1 MAVTKIWKVT
11 NNLGKV
17 INYSENGKK
26 TKRTSLDDTIDY
38 AMNKDKTEE
47 QFFVTGINCNAQIA
61 SDEMNLVKLQYNKT
75 DGILGFHAYQSFEET
90 KEEKN
95 LTPEMA
101 HEIGVKLA
109 NQLWG
114 DRFQVIVTTHLNTG
128 HLHNHFV
135 INSVSFKDGKKFY
148 ANMSS
153 YAYMRHESDELC
165 KEYGLKTKP
174 EKPMK
179 HTKIDYRNYYKNYE
193 RIYNTEASR
202 AKKDLD
208 FAIRQA
214 FSYKEFI
221 QIMNK
226 MDYEVIERYDKLSI
240 RHKNYKRNIRIERRF
255 GEDYTIEN
263 IKNRILS
270 EQDIRIP
277 FIEEYNKPFKHEFT
291 VSKRKF
297 KVKGF
302 MAIYFHY
309 MYLLRL
315 NNKNPY
321 VKLTPE
327 MKADIAKMDRYSE
340 EAKLLANNKIETA
353 SDLEKYYLKKN
364 EELKLALGERGVLWD
379 RRASKKNQDIRQ
391 ELCNQISVKTEIINR
406 LRKEV
411 LLCEDIKTR
420 IPKMKE
426 KLNEL
431 KKEEQA
437 QKEEQELK
445 KNKRKE
451 KRL

>member
-1 MAVTKIWKVT
+1 MAVTKIWKIT

-26 TKRTSLDDTIDY
+26 TRRSSLDDILDY
-38 AMNKDKTEE
+38 AMNKDKTEK
-47 QFFVTGINCNAQIA
+47 QFFVTGINCDARIA

-75 DGILGFHAYQSFEET
+75 DGIHGFHAYQSFEET
-90 KEEKN
+90 KKETN
-95 LTPEMA
+95 LTPEIA

-114 DRFQVIVTTHLNTG
+114 DRFQVVVTTHLNTG

-135 INSVSFKDGKKFY
+135 INSVSFKDGKRFY
-148 ANMSS
+148 DNKSS
-153 YAYMRHESDELC
+153 YGYMRHESDELC
-165 KEYGLKTKP
+165 KEYGLKTRE
-174 EKPMK
+174 EKP
-179 HTKIDYRNYYKNYE
+179 TKAGINYDNFYKNYE

-202 AKKDLD
+202 AKRDLD

-221 QIMNK
+221 NIMNK
-226 MDYEVIERYDKLSI
+226 MDYEVTERYEKLSI

-255 GEDYTIEN
+255 GDDYTIEN
-263 IKNRILS
+263 IKKRILS
-270 EQDIRIP
+270 EQDVRIP
-277 FIEEYNKPFKHEFT
+277 FIEEYNKPFKHDFT
-291 VSKRKF
+291 LSKRKI

-321 VKLTPE
+321 IKLTPE
-327 MKADIAKMDRYSE
+327 MKADIAKMDKYSE
-340 EAKLLANNKIETA
+340 EAKLLANNKIETS
-353 SDLEKYYLKKN
+353 SDLESYYIKKN
-364 EELKLALGERGVLWD
+364 GELKLALGERGILWD
-379 RRASKKNQDIRQ
+379 RRASKKNEDIRQ
-391 ELCNQISVKTEIINR
+391 ELCNQISEKTEIINR

-411 LLCEDIKTR
+411 VLCEDIKTR

-426 KLNEL
+426 NLNEL
-431 KKEEQA
+431 KKEEKA
-437 QKEEQELK
+437 REKEQKLK
-445 KNKRKE
+445 KDKRKE
-451 KRL
+451 QYL